1 MDFSIKKPSHIF
13 ALLVLLFTLF
23 LLILSPILSFFGTL
37 PSAQDIELS
46 ESLIMIGSIITIII
60 FIGTP
65 FVWYLLVNKFSI
77 REMLSSLK
85 IRKQGLDVTLAWAIT
100 VVIVMFAIM
109 FVIGLILY
117 QQGVVEEEITNIE
130 ELAGNLS
137 LISMFFIVVFQSA
150 TEEIFFR
157 GFLLDKINSLAG
169 KEIAILTTALL
180 FGMAHLSYGKI
191 YPALMTGVFGILL
204 GYVVMKTKN
213 LNTAIIAHILFN
225 FTSFAL
231 YIASQSLNLEAL
243 IL

>member
-1 MDFSIKKPSHIF
+1 MDFSIKKPTHIF

-23 LLILSPILSFFGTL
+23 LLILFPILSFFGNL

-46 ESLIMIGSIITIII
+46 ESLIMIGSIITILI

-85 IRKQGLDVTLAWAIT
+85 IRKQGLDMALAWAIT
-100 VVIVMFAIM
+100 TVTVMFAIM

-117 QQGVVEEEITNIE
+117 QQGVIEEEITNIE

-137 LISMFFIVVFQSA
+137 LISMLFVVVFQSA

-157 GFLLDKINSLAG
+157 GFLLDKLNSLAG
-169 KEIAILTTALL
+169 KEIAILTTAIL

-191 YPALMTGVFGILL
+191 YPAIMTGVFGILL

-213 LNTAIIAHILFN
+213 LNSAIIAHILFN
-225 FTSFAL
+225 ITSFTI
-231 YIASQSLNLEAL
+231 YTASQSLNLEAL